1 MKNLIVSIGKLSNE
15 EKKGKVCAE
24 FPESGKHPKEQIEW
38 VKSFLSSEN
47 FPESDRVIETYS
59 DYIIREINVMILKGE
74 IDYRSIKVVDQDK
87 NYKSIVTEYGIEV
100 DSIDDIIED
109 QNSRLENAYYDKKY
123 GSE

>member
-1 MKNLIVSIGKLSNE
+1 MKNLIVSIGKLSDE
-15 EKKGKVCAE
+15 EKNGKVCAE

-59 DYIIREINVMILKGE
+59 DYVIREINVMILKGE

-100 DSIDDIIED
+100 DSVDDIIED

-123 GSE
+123 ESE

>member
-1 MKNLIVSIGKLSNE
+1 MKRKR
-15 EKKGKVCAE
+15 EKFVQNFQKV
-24 FPESGKHPKEQIEW
+24 ESTRKW

-59 DYIIREINVMILKGE
+59 DYIIREINVMILEGKL
-74 IDYRSIKVVDQDK
+74 DYKSIRVVDQDD
-87 NYKSIVTEYGIEV
+87 NYKGIVTEYGIEV

>member
-1 MKNLIVSIGKLSNE
+1 
-15 EKKGKVCAE
+15 
-24 FPESGKHPKEQIEW
+24 
-38 VKSFLSSEN
+38 
-47 FPESDRVIETYS
+47 
-59 DYIIREINVMILKGE
+59 MILKGK

-87 NYKSIVTEYGIEV
+87 SYKSIVTEYGIEV

>member
-1 MKNLIVSIGKLSNE
+1 MRNLIVSIGKLSDE

-38 VKSFLSSEN
+38 IKSFLNSEN

-59 DYIIREINVMILKGE
+59 DYIIREINVMILKEE

-100 DSIDDIIED
+100 DSIDDIIEN